1 MPAGS
6 ATGEF
11 TFAALGE
18 NEKDFAELKAWYT
31 KVRELIPVFHQQ
43 SRFMRVKEIGR

>member
-1 MPAGS
+1 MPPGS

-18 NEKDFAELKAWYT
+18 NEKDFAELKADT
-31 KVRELIPVFHQQ
+31 QRCV
-43 SRFMRVKEIGR
+43 S